1 MADCQLPRN
10 APARS
15 TQGILIM
22 RILITGAAGFVG
34 RSLIGTLGTRHEIVA
49 IDSAPN
55 PFGDLPIRYIEGDLA
70 DAALLDEACRDPIDA
85 LVHLATVPGGAAEQ
99 DPAAAFAI
107 NVGATAALLE
117 RVMIG
122 GNKPRVLFASSIA
135 VFGDPLPPHV
145 DDATPLQPRMVYGAH
160 KAMIEQW
167 IATLTRRGA
176 IEGLSLRFPGI
187 IARAKGPSGM
197 KSAFMSDV
205 FHAAAARQ
213 PFVCPVS
220 AEATLWLMSV
230 TGLVSNLIHALEAP
244 ATLFAEPYALTLPA
258 VRTGMGAMALEIA
271 RQTGADPALV
281 RYEPDPALEV
291 AFGRQP
297 PLETPA
303 ANAAGFRHDGSLEA
317 LVTSALATLQ

>member
-1 MADCQLPRN
+1 
-10 APARS
+10 
-15 TQGILIM
+15 M
-22 RILITGAAGFVG
+22 RILITGAGGFVG
-34 RSLIGTLGTRHEIVA
+34 RALIGALGDQHDIVA

-55 PFGDLPIRYIEGDLA
+55 PFGNLPIRYMEGDLA
-70 DAALLDEACRDPIDA
+70 NSDVRDAACRDRIDA

-99 DPAAAFAI
+99 NPANAFAV
-107 NVGATAALLE
+107 NVMATAALLE
-117 RVMIG
+117 RVAAG
-122 GNKPRVLFASSIA
+122 GNTPRVLFASSIA
-135 VFGDPLPPHV
+135 VLGDPLPPHV

-187 IARAKGPSGM
+187 IARPKGPSGM

-205 FHAAAARQ
+205 FHAAAAHES
-213 PFVCPVS
+213 FVCPVS

-230 TGLVSNLIHALEAP
+230 TGLVRNLIHALEAP
-244 ATLFAEPYALTLPA
+244 AALFTEPYALTLPA
-258 VRTGMGAMALEIA
+258 VRTSMGALALEAA

-281 RYEPDPALEV
+281 HYDPDAALE
-291 AFGRQP
+291 AGFGRQP

-303 ANAAGFRHDGSLEA
+303 ADAAGFRHDGSLEA
-317 LVTSALATLQ
+317 LVTSALATLN

>member
-1 MADCQLPRN
+1 
-10 APARS
+10 
-15 TQGILIM
+15 M
-22 RILITGAAGFVG
+22 RILITGAGGFVG
-34 RSLIGTLGTRHEIVA
+34 RALIEALGNQHEIVA
-49 IDSAPN
+49 IDSVSN

-70 DAALLDEACRDPIDA
+70 DAALLDEACRDRVDA

-99 DPAAAFAI
+99 NPAQAFVV
-107 NVGATAALLE
+107 NVEATAALLE
-117 RVMIG
+117 RVTAKA
-122 GNKPRVLFASSIA
+122 NPPRVLFASSIA
-135 VFGDPLPPHV
+135 VLGDPLPPHV

-176 IEGLSLRFPGI
+176 LEGLSLRFPGI
-187 IARAKGPSGM
+187 IARPKGPSGM

-205 FHAAAARQ
+205 FHAAVAHET
-213 PFVCPVS
+213 FVCPVS

-230 TGLVSNLIHALEAP
+230 TGLVRNLIHALEAP
-244 ATLFAEPYALTLPA
+244 AALFTEPYALTLPA
-258 VRTGMGAMALEIA
+258 VRTSMGALAREIA

-281 RYEPDPALEV
+281 RFEPDDALEA

-303 ANAAGFRHDGSLEA
+303 ADAAGFIHDGSLEA
-317 LVTSALATLQ
+317 LVTSALASLQ